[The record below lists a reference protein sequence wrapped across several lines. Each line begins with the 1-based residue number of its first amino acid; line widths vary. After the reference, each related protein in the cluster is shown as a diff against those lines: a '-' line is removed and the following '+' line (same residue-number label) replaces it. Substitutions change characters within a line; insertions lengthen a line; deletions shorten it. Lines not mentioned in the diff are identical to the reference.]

1 MRSNRIEIQCVK
13 YYHPLRLSIL
23 PKLTYFISEVP
34 FSYGSVSFYHRFLHL
49 LCDCNAFGCIFAL
62 LLCVG
67 RYVSQLWLLHD
78 TDWYVLLCDPAVQ
91 MTSRVVQ
98 STEQICANL
107 PATV

>member
-1 MRSNRIEIQCVK
+1 MHQ

-34 FSYGSVSFYHRFLHL
+34 FSYGSVSFYHRFF
-49 LCDCNAFGCIFAL
+49 AFAL
-62 LLCVG
+62 RLQC
-67 RYVSQLWLLHD
+67 LWMHFRVAPVRWEIRLPIVVAARHGL
-78 TDWYVLLCDPAVQ
+78 VRVVVRSRSP